1 MLPSPSNPG
10 RLLLVPFL
18 LLIMVLGVAASAAP
32 GGVPTA
38 PLSDLRPGMRG
49 YGLSVF
55 QGTKITRFPV
65 TVLGVSRGFLA
76 GSDMIL
82 IRVDG
87 GYVRE
92 HGTGIIA
99 GMSGSPVYVEGRLI
113 GAISYGWPFQKEPI
127 GGVTPIDSMLAE
139 LPDAARPVP
148 VRPPWGAVGRL
159 ERPVQVGGRT
169 YDEIRLTREPSKTTG
184 KALELAPITTLLQT
198 SGLDSKA
205 LERLN
210 KGLQPLPMRAVQGF
224 QGPRLQRGIP
234 PMVPGAA
241 VGVSLLTGDLEIAG
255 TGTLT
260 WRQGNTILA
269 FGHPMAD
276 LGEVSLPLSAAWVH
290 TVLPSYQFSVKMS
303 SQLGVVGEMTRDRL
317 WAIGGSLHAPAPMI
331 PLRLEVSDPVRG
343 RRKVWNLKA
352 AQQRYLTPVLLG
364 TATSYA
370 LGSMVPSMHQATA
383 KVRYRIQ
390 AAGQPPLDMSDMVV
404 GPNLDAW
411 TSNRFQGLVGRLVD
425 NPFEPLRIQSA
436 RVEVE
441 ILPGRRLATVERLY
455 TDRTRYHP
463 GETVRL
469 GVVLRPYGEE
479 PQVREIALPLPSDA
493 RKGTIKIG
501 VAGGDEWDALRK
513 ALVLEET
520 EPATLGQLMADLQS
534 DERGADLAIRMVMPE
549 EGVAVSQRPLPL
561 LPNALRTALSSS
573 SHSEVGK
580 AKEVLRRSV
589 DTPWVLRGK
598 AVVEIQVAPSDTAP
612 TTSDK
617 KSDKPPA
624 MVSDLAGG
632 GRTWSLQGP
641 ERLAAGAFQG
651 VALDASGS
659 LTRGPALT
667 PVYRSS
673 DALAWSLARGP
684 RGELLLGLGGTGEV
698 LRAEGGGVFGRTGQ
712 AAVTALAAD
721 TDGVW
726 AGTAPDG
733 VLVRW
738 DTQGKESLRVRLP
751 ASYVWALQAAPH
763 GGVYVGAGAPGSV
776 QHVDLRGR
784 VREVW
789 TGGAQHV
796 RALAPLPDGRLLLA
810 TAGDGLLL
818 RLDPTTGR
826 ADTLFESPGGDLEAL
841 AVSGGSAWTASGS
854 AVYALP
860 LEGGE
865 ARRVY
870 AAPSDALTLAPDG
883 AGGVWAGLA
892 DGSLVR
898 VRVDG
903 SSLRVPATTPR
914 PVLALL
920 SDSGGV
926 LAARS
931 FSAEVFRLDAE
942 PATGEY
948 TSDILDA
955 GRPSRWGGVR
965 WLAIP
970 GGTVEVQTRSG
981 ATPLPDDTWS
991 PWSLALSRAGGDPV
1005 LSPPARY
1012 LQLRVRLAGPAP
1024 RVQGL
1029 TIGFAPQ
1036 GTKPAVAWIEPRGGE
1051 RWNGTRT
1058 LKWRL
1063 EGGEPAQVSYDVEL
1077 SGDGGAT
1084 WKPLSQ
1090 GFPAT
1095 GPEGSLVFGTGRYPD
1110 GVYQIRLAAYDR
1122 SDPNGTRTDVLSG
1135 PVLLANSKAELAWLG
1150 KGRGLARS
1158 PVAAITEVQYR
1169 AGNGPWR
1176 PAQAVDGL
1184 FDSTREEFTLDAGEG
1199 AVEVRIRD
1207 EAGNETLE
1215 SKDQ

>member
-10 RLLLVPFL
+10 RLLLVPLF
-18 LLIMVLGVAASAAP
+18 LLIMVMGISASAAP
-32 GGVPTA
+32 GGMPTA

-99 GMSGSPVYVEGRLI
+99 GMSGSPVYVDGRLI

-127 GGVTPIDSMLAE
+127 GGVTPIESMLAE
-139 LPDAARPVP
+139 LPEAARPVP

-169 YDEIRLTREPSKTTG
+169 YEEIRLTRQPSK
-184 KALELAPITTLLQT
+184 APQRQLELAPITTLLQT
-198 SGLDSKA
+198 SGLDA
-205 LERLN
+205 RAVERLN
-210 KGLQPLPMRAVQGF
+210 KGLEPLPLRAVQGF

-260 WRQGNTILA
+260 WREGNTILA

-290 TVLPSYQFSVKMS
+290 TVLPSYEFSVKMS

-331 PLRLEVSDPVRG
+331 PLRLEVSDPARG

-370 LGSMVPSMHQATA
+370 LGSMVPSMHQVTA

-390 AAGQPPLDMSDMVV
+390 AAGQPPLDVSDMVV

-411 TSNRFQGLVGRLVD
+411 TSNRFQGIVGRLVD

-441 ILPGRRLATVERLY
+441 VLPGRRLANVERLY
-455 TDRTRYHP
+455 TDRTQYHP

-469 GVVLRPYGEE
+469 GVVLHPYGEE
-479 PQVREIALPLPSDA
+479 PQVREIALPLPADA
-493 RKGTIKIG
+493 RKGTVKIG

-520 EPATLGQLMADLQS
+520 EPATLGQLVADLQS

-549 EGVAVSQRPLPL
+549 DGVAVSQRPLPL
-561 LPNALRTALSSS
+561 LPSALRSALASS

-598 AVVEIQVAPSDTAP
+598 AIVEIQVAPSDTAP
-612 TTSDK
+612 TSPDK

-641 ERLAAGAFQG
+641 ERLAAGEFQG
-651 VALDASGS
+651 LALDGSGS
-659 LTRGPALT
+659 LTLGPALT

-673 DALAWSLARGP
+673 DALAWALARGP
-684 RGELLLGLGGTGEV
+684 EGRLLLGLGGTGEV

-712 AAVTALAAD
+712 AAVTALAGDAE
-721 TDGVW
+721 GMW

-738 DTQGKESLRVRLP
+738 DAQGRETLRVRLP

-763 GGVYVGAGAPGSV
+763 GGVYVGAGVPGSV
-776 QHVDLRGR
+776 QHVDPAGK
-784 VREVW
+784 VREIW
-789 TGGAQHV
+789 AGGAQHV
-796 RALAPLPDGRLLLA
+796 RALVPLPDGRLLLA
-810 TAGDGLLL
+810 TAGQGLLL
-818 RLDPTTGR
+818 RLDPATGGTE
-826 ADTLFESPGGDLEAL
+826 TLFESPQGDVEAL
-841 AVSGGSAWTASGS
+841 AVSGDAAWVGAGG

-860 LEGGE
+860 LQGGDP
-865 ARRVY
+865 RRVY
-870 AAPSDALTLAPDG
+870 SGTSDVLSLAADG
-883 AGGVWAGLA
+883 AGGVWTGLA
-892 DGSLVR
+892 DGSLTR
-898 VRVDG
+898 VRPDG
-903 SSLRVPATTPR
+903 TSLRVPASTPR

-920 SDSGGV
+920 ADGGGV

-931 FSAEVFRLDAE
+931 FSAEVVRLDAE
-942 PATGEY
+942 PAAGEY
-948 TSDILDA
+948 VSEVLDA

-965 WLAIP
+965 WLAVP
-970 GGTVEVQTRSG
+970 GGTVDVQTRSG
-981 ATPLPDDTWS
+981 PTPLPDGSWS
-991 PWSLALSRAGGDPV
+991 AWSLALSRAGGDPI
-1005 LSPPARY
+1005 LSPPGRY
-1012 LQLRVRLAGPAP
+1012 LQLRVRLTGSP

-1029 TIGFAPQ
+1029 TVGFAPQ
-1036 GTKPAVAWIEPRGGE
+1036 GMKPAVAWVEPRGGE

-1063 EGGEPAQVSYDVEL
+1063 EGGDAAQVAYDVEL
-1077 SGDGGAT
+1077 SGDGGKT
-1084 WKPLSQ
+1084 WQPLTQ

-1095 GPEGSLVFGTGRYPD
+1095 GTEGSLVFGTGRHPD
-1110 GVYQIRLAAYDR
+1110 GVYQVRLSAYDR
-1122 SDPNGTRTDVLSG
+1122 SDPKGTRTEALSG
-1135 PVLLANSKAELAWLG
+1135 PVLLANSKPELAWLG

-1158 PVAAITEVQYR
+1158 QAAAITEVQYR
-1169 AGNGPWR
+1169 VGNGPWR
-1176 PAQAVDGL
+1176 PAQAVDGP

-1199 AVEVRIRD
+1199 RIEVRIRD
-1207 EAGNETLE
+1207 EAGNETVE